1 MAEKAELEQL
11 GELETAVMAVVWQSD
26 KCDVN
31 DVLGQ
36 LEWGKP
42 LAYTTIMTVMNRLVD
57 KQFLERTRS
66 GRKYV
71 YRAVVQRDEAARTRF
86 KKIVDGF
93 YGGLTGLAVSELL
106 GGEDELSNGELDA
119 LEELVRRRRAEK
131 SG

>member
-1 MAEKAELEQL
+1 MTEKPESEQL
-11 GELETAVMAVVWQSD
+11 GELETAVMAVLWQSEH
-26 KCDVN
+26 CDVN
-31 DVLGQ
+31 EVLER
-36 LEWGKP
+36 LEWDKP

-66 GRKYV
+66 GRKYL
-71 YRAVVQRDEAARTRF
+71 YTAVVKRKEAARTRF

-106 GGEDELSNGELDA
+106 GSEDDVSEDELDA

>member
-1 MAEKAELEQL
+1 MTEKPESEQL
-11 GELETAVMAVVWQSD
+11 GELETAVMAVLWQSEHY
-26 KCDVN
+26 DVN
-31 DVLGQ
+31 EVLKR
-36 LEWGKP
+36 LEWDKP

-66 GRKYV
+66 GRKYL
-71 YRAVVQRDEAARTRF
+71 YTAVVKRKEAARTRF

-106 GGEDELSNGELDA
+106 GSEDDVSEDELDA

>member
-1 MAEKAELEQL
+1 MTEKPESEQL
-11 GELETAVMAVVWQSD
+11 GELETAVMAVLWQSEQ
-26 KCDVN
+26 CDVN
-31 DVLGQ
+31 EVLER
-36 LEWGKP
+36 LEWDKP

-66 GRKYV
+66 GRKYL
-71 YRAVVQRDEAARTRF
+71 YTAVVKRKEAARTRF

-106 GGEDELSNGELDA
+106 GSEDDVSEDELDA